1 MFLTSVQKMATILS
15 QKCTACRQV
24 MGSLVKAHT
33 LERCPMQKALYCGL
47 CAIYGH
53 SPDDC
58 PDIGAAAFREPEFME
73 QLVPPSLLAQFNITT
88 LTPLRGKPLERI
100 PDFTVHQKI
109 VQVAET
115 EDAIRAALVSYGEK
129 PMICQGK
136 GKREKRELIENKKK
150 LQKIMTAAGKRL
162 IFVKEGAGELG
173 QL

>member
-1 MFLTSVQKMATILS
+1 MATILS
-15 QKCTACRQV
+15 QKCTACRKV
-24 MGSLVKAHT
+24 MGNLVKAHT

-73 QLVPPSLLAQFNITT
+73 QLVPASLLAEFNITSR
-88 LTPLRGKPLERI
+88 TPLNVKRI

-162 IFVKEGAGELG
+162 IFVKEDCAVVASTL
-173 QL
+173 